1 MGSLPPALLRAVSW
15 PWVIG
20 IRVKFP
26 PSLNL
31 RERGTAQVL
40 DGLDGNGDTM
50 GAGTCLE
57 KATNDTF
64 NMHALFGY
72 GNCLFLKEGK
82 SCKFSQLE
90 KFVEETQLL

>member
-15 PWVIG
+15 PQVTG
-20 IRVKFP
+20 IPVKFP

-31 RERGTAQVL
+31 RERGSAEVL
-40 DGLDGNGDTM
+40 DVLDGNGDTM

-64 NMHALFGY
+64 KIHALFGY
-72 GNCLFLKEGK
+72 GNYLSVFKRGQKLQVFQTGK
-82 SCKFSQLE
+82 IC
-90 KFVEETQLL
+90 